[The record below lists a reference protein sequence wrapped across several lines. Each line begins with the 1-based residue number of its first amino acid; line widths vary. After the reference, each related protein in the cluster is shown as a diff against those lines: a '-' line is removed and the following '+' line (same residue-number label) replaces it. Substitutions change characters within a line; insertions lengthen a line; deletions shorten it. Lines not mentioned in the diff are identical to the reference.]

1 MAATPQGK
9 IPHANAQQNAKFR
22 YPACAFEG
30 ESKLHMAREEFP
42 GRLCLEINA
51 SMPYIPSRDQHLI
64 LASRVY
70 GSPSNGFWLAPSL
83 H

>member
-1 MAATPQGK
+1 MPTRNRMPSSG
-9 IPHANAQQNAKFR
+9 IR
-22 YPACAFEG
+22 PAPPRERA
-30 ESKLHMAREEFP
+30 SLHMAREEFP

-51 SMPYIPSRDQHLI
+51 SMPYIRSRDQHLI